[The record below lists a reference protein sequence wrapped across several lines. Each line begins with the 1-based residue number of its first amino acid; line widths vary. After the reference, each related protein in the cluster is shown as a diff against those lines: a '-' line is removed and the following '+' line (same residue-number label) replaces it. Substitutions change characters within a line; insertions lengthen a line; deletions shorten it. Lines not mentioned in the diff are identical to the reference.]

1 MKQYLIFIFLFI
13 VLVVIVGLYLTSAQ
27 TLKEWRSEASELD
40 YCQWVCNP
48 NHLLMSFDAKGC
60 LLKCLE
66 SGEWNKVNER

>member
-13 VLVVIVGLYLTSAQ
+13 VLVVMIGLYFISFQ
-27 TLKEWRSEASELD
+27 TLKGFEVEKSELL